1 MHFNVENRN
10 AIGFAR
16 MEEFRI
22 HVIDI
27 RYLSLLLKQKKF
39 QQKDFLTQIFLRYP
53 FKVFSLEA
61 NTVFYYSITLLHTLC
76 NDSHP
81 FRSLS
86 LYRFFLLG
94 KKTWWKNS
102 FVHVEFISKNYKSI
116 LYIYNTMIF
125 KIDPF
130 KIRFHRNCTLPIYYH
145 RSFQVRFLSGASQ
158 TNKLAIG
165 AIVASD
171 N

>member
-53 FKVFSLEA
+53 FKVFPLEA
-61 NTVFYYSITLLHTLC
+61 NTVFYYSITLLHTLYTQRFT
-76 NDSHP
+76 P
-81 FRSLS
+81 FPLSVSLS
-86 LYRFFLLG
+86 VFLVG
-94 KKTWWKNS
+94 EKNM
-102 FVHVEFISKNYKSI
+102 VKEF
-116 LYIYNTMIF
+116 LCARGIYF
-125 KIDPF
+125 KE
-130 KIRFHRNCTLPIYYH
+130 L
-145 RSFQVRFLSGASQ
+145 
-158 TNKLAIG
+158 
-165 AIVASD
+165 
-171 N
+171 